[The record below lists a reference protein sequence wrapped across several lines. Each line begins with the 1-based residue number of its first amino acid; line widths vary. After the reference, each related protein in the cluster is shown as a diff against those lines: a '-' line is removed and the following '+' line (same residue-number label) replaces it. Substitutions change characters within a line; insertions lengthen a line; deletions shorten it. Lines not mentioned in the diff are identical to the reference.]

1 MTATEAI
8 MKRRSVRKFTDEAV
22 TKETVMKLV
31 DAAAAAPSAM
41 NLRPVRFILMN
52 KDDMAKLAAA
62 VDQKQPFEQGQWA
75 IAVCADTRGYTGG
88 TGWLED
94 GSAALEN
101 ILIAATELGLGS
113 LWYGV
118 YRRAAKE
125 PQVRAALALPEGA
138 ECIGIA
144 VIGRAAEEKEPHGHV
159 DAKFVFESAWR
170 E

>member
-1 MTATEAI
+1 MTAIEAI
-8 MKRRSVRKFTDEAV
+8 MKRRSVRQFTGEPV
-22 TKETVMKLV
+22 TKETAMKLI

-41 NLRPVRFILMN
+41 NLRPVRFILMD
-52 KDDMAKLAAA
+52 KEDMAKLAAT

-75 IAVCADTRGYTGG
+75 IAGYSGG

-94 GSAALEN
+94 SSAALEN
-101 ILIAATELGLGS
+101 ILIAATALGLGS

-125 PQVRAALALPEGA
+125 PQVRAALNLPEGV
-138 ECIGIA
+138 ECVGIA
-144 VIGRAAEEKEPHGHV
+144 VIGRAAEEKEPHGQA
-159 DAKFVFESAWR
+159 DAKFVFESAWK